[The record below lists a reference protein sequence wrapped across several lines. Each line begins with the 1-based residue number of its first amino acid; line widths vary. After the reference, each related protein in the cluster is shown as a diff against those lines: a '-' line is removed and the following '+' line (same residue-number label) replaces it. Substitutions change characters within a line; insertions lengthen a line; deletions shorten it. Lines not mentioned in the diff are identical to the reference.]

1 MPRSTACSYT
11 REARRGRV
19 ELISTSLG
27 APANPAS
34 RHAVADKTSLNRLT
48 VSIVLIPV
56 HASIA
61 KAGFVLHWR
70 MPVCAEGGQIR
81 HDREVL
87 QHTAK

>member
-1 MPRSTACSYT
+1 
-11 REARRGRV
+11 
-19 ELISTSLG
+19 
-27 APANPAS
+27 S

-61 KAGFVLHWR
+61 KAGLVLHWR